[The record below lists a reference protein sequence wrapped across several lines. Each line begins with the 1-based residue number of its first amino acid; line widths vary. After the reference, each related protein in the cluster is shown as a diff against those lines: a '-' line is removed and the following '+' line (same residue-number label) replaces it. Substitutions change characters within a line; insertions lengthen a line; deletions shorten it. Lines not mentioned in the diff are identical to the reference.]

1 MNSEL
6 SATIRNSSV
15 VGINAKRFFYLSIKR
30 IFDITCSLIGCL
42 FLIPLAIIVKIAYV
56 LSGDFNSIFFI
67 QKRIGVDGEEFN
79 FYKFRTMVPNADEML
94 FDILKQDKILVEE
107 YQKNKKLKN
116 DPRITKAGKILRR
129 TSLDELPQLINVLIG
144 DMAMI
149 GNRPYIT
156 REKEDMG
163 KYFDDIVK
171 TKPGITG
178 YWQVSGRANASFKKR
193 LELESYYSNHRSLW
207 LDIKIFFKTFRA
219 VLGGHG
225 AAE

>member
-6 SATIRNSSV
+6 SATIRNSLV

-94 FDILKQDKILVEE
+94 FDILKQDKILAEE

-207 LDIKIFFKTFRA
+207 LDIKIFFKTFKA